1 MYNYFNFITIV
12 SLVVMCN
19 TIYVSLYKRQHGALV
34 SIYVR
39 TYVRT
44 YIRTYVRMYVCTYVC
59 LPHGLRDCT
68 LSSPSFSLF
77 SLFLSFSPISL
88 SSSLLSRRSLFLPLP
103 LSFSLSLSLS
113 LSRLY
118 IPTVWIIYLRQL
130 LYVTFDICSCQT
142 KVQFSE

>member
-1 MYNYFNFITIV
+1 MFHCTSDNMEHWSVY
-12 SLVVMCN
+12 
-19 TIYVSLYKRQHGALV
+19 
-34 SIYVR
+34 

-44 YIRTYVRMYVCTYVC
+44 TYVRIYVRLYVRMYVCTYVRMYVC
-59 LPHGLRDCT
+59 HMDFVTALSLLPLS
-68 LSSPSFSLF
+68 LSSLFFSLYLLSLSPPLSSLAALSFSLSP
-77 SLFLSFSPISL
+77 SL
-88 SSSLLSRRSLFLPLP
+88 
-103 LSFSLSLSLS
+103 SLSLSLS